1 MDVMVVEFACAARAY
16 LDLTFTGLQALP
28 RPGEEEFATDLIRSP
43 GGGALNVIGA
53 ARLDLQTAAAFPLGD
68 DEAGRFLRAELER
81 DGILVAAAPA
91 ARTAISAVMPYGGDR
106 AMVTY
111 DPEIGVDAD
120 VLMALRPERVLCTI
134 DQVSLIPVGA
144 RAFVTVG
151 DREVRLQGGHNLPTL
166 PPGTSLLVNAVEAR
180 TMTER
185 DDVFAAAAALAE
197 WAEVV
202 VITLGADGALAR
214 SQDVTA
220 TLPGVDVD
228 AVDTTG
234 AGDLFA
240 AAWVWGDAR
249 GLDMDARLSWAVLY
263 AGLSVRVPSGAAGAL
278 HLEQLIEAGARRGL
292 RPPVAATPVP
302 EAL

>member
-1 MDVMVVEFACAARAY
+1 MAVEFACAARAY
-16 LDLTFTGLQALP
+16 LDLTFTGLQGLP

-53 ARLDLQTAAAFPLGD
+53 ARLDVQTAAAFPLGD
-68 DEAGRFLRAELER
+68 DEAGGFLRAELER

-91 ARTAISAVMPYGGDR
+91 ARTAISAVLPYGGDR

-120 VLMALRPERVLCTI
+120 VLVSLRPERVLCTI

-151 DREVRLQGGHNLPTL
+151 DREVRRQGGRRYPTL
-166 PPGTSLLVNAVEAR
+166 PPGTNLLVNAVEAR

-185 DDVFAAAAALAE
+185 DDVFAAAAELAE

-214 SQDVTA
+214 SQHGTA
-220 TLPGVDVD
+220 TVPGVEVD

-249 GLDMDARLSWAVLY
+249 GLDMEARLNWAVLY

-292 RPPVAATPVP
+292 RPPVAATPV
-302 EAL
+302 